1 MKLSVIV
8 PVLNEERVLPRLL
21 RGLEVLRRS
30 GVEVIVVDGGSADG
44 SQALVVSAGI
54 ALVCAMRGRAQQ
66 MNAGAATAFGD
77 VLLFLHADTRLP
89 DGAKGL
95 IDAALTGNRHVWGR
109 FDVRLD
115 GVGWRL
121 RVVAAAMNVR
131 SRLTGIATGD
141 QAIFARRS
149 VFERVGG
156 FPLQPLMEDIEL
168 SRRLRA
174 ISRPVCIRARAVTS
188 ARRWES
194 RGVGRTIVLMWWL
207 RFAYWCGVSPERLAR
222 RYQ

>member
-1 MKLSVIV
+1 
-8 PVLNEERVLPRLL
+8 
-21 RGLEVLRRS
+21 
-30 GVEVIVVDGGSADG
+30 
-44 SQALVVSAGI
+44 
-54 ALVCAMRGRAQQ
+54 LVCAMRGRAQQ

>member
-89 DGAKGL
+89 DGGKGL
-95 IDAALTGNRHVWGR
+95 IDAALTGNRHVW
-109 FDVRLD
+109 
-115 GVGWRL
+115 
-121 RVVAAAMNVR
+121 
-131 SRLTGIATGD
+131 
-141 QAIFARRS
+141 
-149 VFERVGG
+149 
-156 FPLQPLMEDIEL
+156 
-168 SRRLRA
+168 
-174 ISRPVCIRARAVTS
+174 
-188 ARRWES
+188 
-194 RGVGRTIVLMWWL
+194 
-207 RFAYWCGVSPERLAR
+207 
-222 RYQ
+222 

>member
-1 MKLSVIV
+1 M
-8 PVLNEERVLPRLL
+8 
-21 RGLEVLRRS
+21 
-30 GVEVIVVDGGSADG
+30 
-44 SQALVVSAGI
+44 
-54 ALVCAMRGRAQQ
+54 
-66 MNAGAATAFGD
+66 
-77 VLLFLHADTRLP
+77 
-89 DGAKGL
+89 
-95 IDAALTGNRHVWGR
+95 
-109 FDVRLD
+109 
-115 GVGWRL
+115 